1 MIVNHVSNKKR
12 KATQLLIRLVS
23 LSFNPIESI
32 YFCDKSIIFL
42 SFMNKYIIVHTFILQ
57 LSWGVGDEHTITWKL
72 LSKHKDT
79 SFWIISTLLLIGI
92 YIQIERII
100 DWISTLGLTDAISIC
115 LIDCKFDFFFFY
127 MIFCFNILFF
137 V

>member
-1 MIVNHVSNKKR
+1 M
-12 KATQLLIRLVS
+12 S
-23 LSFNPIESI
+23 LSFNPIESF

-115 LIDCKFDFFFFY
+115 LIVSLIYFFFLYDILFQHF
-127 MIFCFNILFF
+127 IFCLKDPWSPRIVSAAFF
-137 V
+137 F